1 MGPNDALLLGLRQ
14 DVHDPAIARRP
25 VPFGDAVDEDNVD
38 MVDAELSPE
47 AVKVGTDAGG
57 ISSVGLG
64 EDGDLVARELLQ
76 GCGNV
81 RMAAVRV
88 R

>member
-1 MGPNDALLLGLRQ
+1 
-14 DVHDPAIARRP
+14 
-25 VPFGDAVDEDNVD
+25 VDEDNVD

-47 AVKVGTDAGG
+47 TVEVGTDTRG
-57 ISSVGLG
+57 ISSVSLG
-64 EDGDLVARELLQ
+64 ENGDLVAWELLQ

-81 RMAAVRV
+81 WMAAIRV